1 MKKKYLIDDFE
12 ARSVALIAGS
22 LLVPR
27 ARRAATVSPAKPKP
41 RRIAPLLLGY
51 AAARAGIQPVRR
63 DLALAF

>member
-12 ARSVALIAGS
+12 ARSVALIADS

-27 ARRAATVSPAKPKP
+27 ARRVATVSPSKP